1 MVIRYALPVVFAGML
16 SLLLSALVLAEKPDA
31 IVQNDL
37 GMTFVRIEPGSF
49 VMGSPKDEP
58 HRNAG
63 ETQHRVTLTK
73 AFYIQTTEVTA
84 GQWRQIMGKGL
95 LGMFGRGR
103 GSEPADLPMTRI
115 CWFDVQSFLKK
126 INKREEGHYRL
137 PTEAE
142 WEYAARAGTTSI
154 YNWGDGIDCGNAM
167 FANNRHK
174 YNQCRTYVLEHTLP
188 VDGPAPVKSYPPNAW
203 GLYDMHGNVWE
214 WCRDWFGPYPKGE
227 VIDPQGPVKGTHRV
241 RRGGSWFSNAYVC
254 RSANRA
260 YGHPASRLQTTG
272 FRLVWTEA
280 P

>member
-16 SLLLSALVLAEKPDA
+16 SLLLSAPVLAEKPDA

-63 ETQHRVTLTK
+63 ETQHRVTLTR

-84 GQWRQIMGKGL
+84 GQWRQIMGRGL

-103 GSEPADLPMTRI
+103 GSEPADLPVTRI

-126 INKREEGHYRL
+126 INQREDGRYRL

-188 VDGPAPVKSYPPNAW
+188 VD
-203 GLYDMHGNVWE
+203 
-214 WCRDWFGPYPKGE
+214 
-227 VIDPQGPVKGTHRV
+227 
-241 RRGGSWFSNAYVC
+241 
-254 RSANRA
+254 
-260 YGHPASRLQTTG
+260 
-272 FRLVWTEA
+272 
-280 P
+280 